1 MSSLPVVGH
10 HARVWGLRQ
19 GQVSASTR
27 LDDISVIHP
36 IKKTFPHHLPQLRG
50 WDFWSPRKV
59 LAMCRLPGPCCGLG
73 VFGQPCVGGDQD
85 AAWLWAAGVS
95 TPSSG
100 HLPGA
105 SLFPQLSTF
114 VGGVR
119 GPAVSPKPAGHFP
132 KSSCARGGESHCSP
146 SIPERPLI
154 LSWSHWAWY
163 LRPSGDVSLPDFSP
177 AGPISAKHP
186 GL

>member
-1 MSSLPVVGH
+1 MSTSTTLP
-10 HARVWGLRQ
+10 LRQ
-19 GQVSASTR
+19 RQNLYKRHPAHQEDVPPTIFPSYVAG
-27 LDDISVIHP
+27 ISGA
-36 IKKTFPHHLPQLRG
+36 RG
-50 WDFWSPRKV
+50 RCW
-59 LAMCRLPGPCCGLG
+59 LPGPCCGLS
-73 VFGQPCVGGDQD
+73 VLGQPCVGGDRD

-119 GPAVSPKPAGHFP
+119 GPAVSPEPAGHFP
-132 KSSCARGGESHCSP
+132 KSSCATGGESHCNP

-163 LRPSGDVSLPDFSP
+163 LRPSGDVSLPGFSP
-177 AGPISAKHP
+177 AGPISATYP